1 MEESIYLAAQT
12 VGLPTA
18 VYKLISSDC
27 GAHRMR
33 STANKKRASYY
44 SRVVNW
50 LTVVRAQF
58 NINIT
63 INRNRSV
70 SRDSRLVRFFY
81 VGFSTEFFV
90 VCCLPIYIILLDL
103 SDVRVYINMLP

>member
-1 MEESIYLAAQT
+1 MVESIYLAAQT

-58 NINIT
+58 NINRTSIEIEVYRET
-63 INRNRSV
+63 VGWSV
-70 SRDSRLVRFFY
+70 SFMWDSPQ
-81 VGFSTEFFV
+81 SS
-90 VCCLPIYIILLDL
+90 LLYA
-103 SDVRVYINMLP
+103 VYQFT